1 MNKIIAGLRL
11 PALTLAGLLMTTC
24 LASAESV
31 LNRGNGAEPETLDPD
46 KSTGVPESNIQY
58 ELFEGLT
65 TYTVDGKVAPGMAE
79 KWDISDD
86 GLTYTFHLRDAKW
99 SNGDPVTAGDFVY
112 SIQRLINPATAS
124 DYAPIA
130 DVIKGAEDIREGKE
144 KDLSKLG
151 VTAVDDH
158 TLKIEL
164 ATPTPYLLSML
175 RHSSFLPVNKKNVEG
190 DGQDWTK
197 PGKLVGN
204 GAFTLTAWTPQS
216 VLTVS
221 KNPNYYGAA
230 DVKLDKINF
239 YPTEDSSEEFKRYR
253 AGELDVTYDVPSDQT
268 KFIQAN
274 LKDQYEGKPYLGTYY
289 YIINLTREPFGKSQ
303 DIRTALSMAVDREV
317 LADKVLQGTYL
328 PGYSWV
334 PPGIPDYPTVELPYK
349 NVKQAERVKEA
360 KALLAKAGYGPGH
373 PLKLEILYNTNDN
386 HKKVAIAVQNMWKQI
401 GVDATLTNQEWKV
414 YLDTRDQK
422 QFDVAR
428 AAWIGDYGDPMTFDD
443 LFLSN
448 AGARNDAGYNSA
460 DYDKAIDASR
470 TERDPAKRMADLAAG
485 EKIFLNDLP
494 IIPLLYYKT
503 HHMISPK
510 VSGWEYNILDFHLAR
525 YMALK

>member
-11 PALTLAGLLMTTC
+11 PALTVAGLLMTTC
-24 LASAESV
+24 LASAETV

-65 TYTVDGKVAPGMAE
+65 TYTADGKVAPGMAE
-79 KWDISDD
+79 KWDVSDD

-112 SIQRLINPATAS
+112 SIQRLVDPATAS

-130 DVIKGAEDIREGKE
+130 DVIKNAEDIREGKE

-151 VTAVDDH
+151 MTAVDDH

-164 ATPTPYLLSML
+164 AKPTPYLLSML
-175 RHSSFLPVNKKNVEG
+175 RHSSFLPVNKKNIEK
-190 DGQDWTK
+190 DGADWTK

-216 VLTVS
+216 SLTVT
-221 KNPNYYGAA
+221 KNPNYYGAS

-253 AGELDVTYDVPSDQT
+253 AGELDVTYEVPADQS

-289 YIINLTREPFGKSQ
+289 YIVNLTREPLGKSQ
-303 DIRTALSMAVDREV
+303 DIRTALSMAIDRET

-334 PPGIPDYPTVELPYK
+334 PPGIPDYPTVELSYK
-349 NVKQAERVKEA
+349 GMKQAERVKEA
-360 KALLAKAGYGPGH
+360 KALLTKAGYGPGH

-428 AAWIGDYGDPMTFDD
+428 AAWIGDYGDPMTFAD

-448 AGARNDAGYNSA
+448 AGARNDAGYNSSA
-460 DYDKAIDASR
+460 YDQAIDASR
-470 TERDPAKRMADLAAG
+470 SERDPAKRMADLAQG
-485 EKIFLNDLP
+485 EKTLLNDLP

-503 HHMISPK
+503 KHMISPK
-510 VSGWEYNILDFHLAR
+510 VSGWEYNILDFHLGR
-525 YMALK
+525 YMAVK